1 MTHSST
7 VIDRSQ
13 DPNGYQVPDG
23 GHPSGGRVDSDGL
36 VEVARSYAT
45 AALAAKEASNAAQE
59 AETVLYRADI
69 DAIIAVNADWEAEIA
84 TEGTT
89 ANETGFTAEFNRPE
103 TVDRAGTGRA
113 AQVAKLHYQ
122 QCRAVAMRT
131 ELNAGEA
138 TRAAEAAEIRLLETA
153 RQLVTHQTGPS
164 HELTSTNGGV
174 N

>member
-89 ANETGFTAEFNRPE
+89 GNEMGFTAEFNRPE

-153 RQLVTHQTGPS
+153 RQLVNHQTGPS

>member
-1 MTHSST
+1 MTHSPT

-23 GHPSGGRVDSDGL
+23 GGHPSGGRVGSDGL

-45 AALAAKEASNAAQE
+45 ASLAAKEASNAAQE

-89 ANETGFTAEFNRPE
+89 GNEMGFTAEFNRPE

-153 RQLVTHQTGPS
+153 RRLATRETVRT
-164 HELTSTNGGV
+164 
-174 N
+174 